1 MSDSIRRSPLALA
14 ILALLAEEPMHP
26 YQMQQLIK
34 ERAKDDVV
42 NVRQRASLYQTIER
56 LLRDGLIAIQG
67 TARTENRPER
77 TVYRIT
83 DLGHEMA
90 KRWMHDIL
98 ATPAREFPE
107 FPAAVAHL
115 PLLAPAEAL
124 VQFELRAAALSAAL
138 AAGEERARH
147 FGPLLPRVV
156 MLEDEYQLA
165 LLRAELAWVHAVID
179 DLRAGRLTWTA
190 EGLRQFAEQFSR
202 PDATSEKGRR

>member
-1 MSDSIRRSPLALA
+1 MNDATRRSPLALA
-14 ILALLAEEPMHP
+14 ILALLIEEPMHP

-67 TARTENRPER
+67 TSRSENRPER

-83 DLGHEMA
+83 DLGHETA
-90 KRWMHDIL
+90 KGWTRDIL

-124 VQFELRAAALSAAL
+124 AQFELRAEALSTIL
-138 AAGEERARH
+138 AAGEERARQ

-165 LLRAELAWVHAVID
+165 LLRAELAWVNAVIG
-179 DLRAGRLTWTA
+179 DLRSGRLTWSA
-190 EGLRQFAEQFSR
+190 EGLRQFAKQFSR
-202 PDATSEKGRR
+202 PDAAPEKGRR